1 MSSGGI
7 GGAGSAGGS
16 GGSGGLGGS
25 GGSGGLGGLGGSGG
39 SRAAPT
45 GAEIRVK
52 ICGITRPEDAVVAE
66 RAGADAIGMIFAATS
81 KRRIDR
87 ARARAIVT
95 AVGPFLVRVGVFV
108 DAPIDEVRGAV
119 HDLRLDAVQLQG
131 SEPADYA
138 AALRGEVRVIRAV
151 GFGPDVTPEALASYP
166 ADAVL
171 LDAARPGSG
180 EAFRWSEARAWRG
193 HPRLILAGGL
203 TPENVAAGIHA
214 LRPYGVDVAS
224 GVERAA
230 GVKDAAR
237 IAAFVRAARSAS
249 RG

>member
-1 MSSGGI
+1 MSA
-7 GGAGSAGGS
+7 AGPGGS
-16 GGSGGLGGS
+16 GG
-25 GGSGGLGGLGGSGG
+25 
-39 SRAAPT
+39 PT
-45 GAEIRVK
+45 NVPAGAEIRIK
-52 ICGITRPEDAVVAE
+52 ICGITLPEDAVSAE
-66 RAGADAIGMIFAATS
+66 RAGADAIGLIFAATS

-87 ARARAIVT
+87 ARARAIVA

-108 DAPIDEVRGAV
+108 DAAIEEVRDAV
-119 HDLRLDAVQLQG
+119 RDLRLDAVQLHG
-131 SEPADYA
+131 SEGADYA
-138 AALRGEVRVIRAV
+138 AALRRDVRVVRAV
-151 GFGPDVTPEALASYP
+151 RFGKDVTPEALASYP
-166 ADAVL
+166 ADAIL

-203 TPENVAAGIHA
+203 TPENVGAGIHA

-237 IAAFVRAARSAS
+237 IAAFVRAARGAS
-249 RG
+249 EG